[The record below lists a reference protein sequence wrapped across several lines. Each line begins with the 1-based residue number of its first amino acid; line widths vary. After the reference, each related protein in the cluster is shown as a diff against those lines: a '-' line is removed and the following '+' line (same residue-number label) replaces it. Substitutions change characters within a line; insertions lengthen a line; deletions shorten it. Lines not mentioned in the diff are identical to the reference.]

1 MVERN
6 VKGKYNL
13 CDVNSVFN
21 RRYQEKKNRCPA
33 IVGISGD
40 RNTIS
45 GNHKV
50 FDGLLFLVTGIYIG
64 GWDNCSLLMTSL
76 ILVFV
81 FAIIQILVRKKSAKS
96 EIPFVPFVLSAYMLY
111 LGGQMI

>member
-21 RRYQEKKNRCPA
+21 RRYQEKKNRCSA

-45 GNHKV
+45 C
-50 FDGLLFLVTGIYIG
+50 LLY
-64 GWDNCSLLMTSL
+64 TSD
-76 ILVFV
+76 
-81 FAIIQILVRKKSAKS
+81 AADD
-96 EIPFVPFVLSAYMLY
+96 
-111 LGGQMI
+111 

>member
-50 FDGLLFLVTGIYIG
+50 RKFVEAHS
-64 GWDNCSLLMTSL
+64 WECVCSESP
-76 ILVFV
+76 
-81 FAIIQILVRKKSAKS
+81 K
-96 EIPFVPFVLSAYMLY
+96 
-111 LGGQMI
+111 

>member
-33 IVGISGD
+33 IVGISLCQEVQKASVYS
-40 RNTIS
+40 TQLQALS
-45 GNHKV
+45 GADI
-50 FDGLLFLVTGIYIG
+50 F
-64 GWDNCSLLMTSL
+64 
-76 ILVFV
+76 
-81 FAIIQILVRKKSAKS
+81 KKR
-96 EIPFVPFVLSAYMLY
+96 EMLEEA
-111 LGGQMI
+111 GENIWK

>member
-50 FDGLLFLVTGIYIG
+50 FDHTGMVDLLWLV
-64 GWDNCSLLMTSL
+64 W
-76 ILVFV
+76 V
-81 FAIIQILVRKKSAKS
+81 S
-96 EIPFVPFVLSAYMLY
+96 ES
-111 LGGQMI
+111 Q

>member
-40 RNTIS
+40 RAVAIAAYENIANTFNENIIKS
-45 GNHKV
+45 
-50 FDGLLFLVTGIYIG
+50 TI
-64 GWDNCSLLMTSL
+64 DN
-76 ILVFV
+76 
-81 FAIIQILVRKKSAKS
+81 
-96 EIPFVPFVLSAYMLY
+96 
-111 LGGQMI
+111 